1 MCSSSCCCSNSSR
14 CCCCLLLQFVLL
26 FSCIEGVHLSYDGYQ
41 FPAWSEGIGWL
52 IAALVISMIPL
63 WAGVAFYRSIGSCQ
77 ALSWLVRSPASVIAL
92 NLRDIVSP
100 SDDWG
105 PALESNRHGPHLSPS
120 SYRWVLVIVQRMR
133 LRPLSRWFTSQLSS
147 DSGSVTAVG
156 DHEARCFVTETSF
169 YQPPTADVLHDRY

>member
-1 MCSSSCCCSNSSR
+1 MLLLL
-14 CCCCLLLQFVLL
+14 LLLQFVLL

-63 WAGVAFYRSIGSCQ
+63 WAGLAFYRSIGSCQ
-77 ALSWLVRSPASVIAL
+77 ALRWLVRSPASVAAL
-92 NLRDIVSP
+92 NLRDVVRP

-105 PALESNRHGPHLSPS
+105 PALESNRQGAHRSPP
-120 SYRWVLVIVQRMR
+120 SYHWVPAIARRIR
-133 LRPLSRWFTSQLSS
+133 LRPLRWFTSQLSS
-147 DSGSVTAVG
+147 DDSGSVTTAAGDLGG

-169 YQPPTADVLHDRY
+169 YQPPTTDVLHDRY